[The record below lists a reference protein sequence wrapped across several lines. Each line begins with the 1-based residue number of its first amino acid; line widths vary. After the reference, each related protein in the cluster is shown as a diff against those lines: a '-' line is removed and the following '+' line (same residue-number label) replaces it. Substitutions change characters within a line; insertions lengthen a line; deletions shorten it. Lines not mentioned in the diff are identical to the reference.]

1 MHLKP
6 MDTLFTGRH
15 LIRLEAVASTNTF
28 LQEYLKANTL
38 PEGAVV
44 ISDQQFDGRGQR
56 GNTWESE
63 TGKNLTFSL
72 LWKPVF
78 LPINYQF
85 DLNRITALALADTLR
100 YFLPAEKVCIKW
112 PNDMLVN
119 EKKIGGVLIENSLR
133 ENQIQHS
140 IVGIGLN
147 VNQESFRLSARAT
160 SFIAI
165 TGEET
170 EREPI
175 MEKLFTY
182 LEAWYLKARSGNL
195 EEIRNRFD
203 TELFG
208 LNSRLHFSIGGR
220 EQDALVCGTTPEG
233 KLKLEVNGK
242 MQEFD
247 LQAVKWLW

>member
-1 MHLKP
+1 

-15 LIRLEAVASTNTF
+15 IIRLEAVASTNTF

-78 LPINYQF
+78 LPIYYQF
-85 DLNRITALALADTLR
+85 DLNRITALAIADTLR
-100 YFLPAEKVCIKW
+100 FFLPNENVCIKW

-133 ENQIQHS
+133 DNQIQHS

-147 VNQESFRLSARAT
+147 VNQEAFRLSARAT

-170 EREPI
+170 EREPV
-175 MEKLFTY
+175 MEKMFEY
-182 LEAWYLKARSGNL
+182 LEAWYLQARSGNQD
-195 EEIRNRFD
+195 EIRKRFD
-203 TELFG
+203 AELFG
-208 LNSRLHFSIGGR
+208 MNSRLRFSIGGR
-220 EQDALVCGTTPEG
+220 EQEALVCGTTPEG

-247 LQAVKWLW
+247 LQAVKWHW

>member
-1 MHLKP
+1 

-72 LWKPVF
+72 LLKPVF
-78 LPINYQF
+78 LPISYQF
-85 DLNRITALALADTLR
+85 DLNRITALAIADTLR
-100 YFLPAEKVCIKW
+100 FFLPNEKVSIKW

-133 ENQIQHS
+133 DNQIQHS

-160 SFIAI
+160 SVIAI

-195 EEIRNRFD
+195 DEIRQRFD
-203 TELFG
+203 AELFG
-208 LNSRLHFSIGGR
+208 LNSHLRFSIGGR
-220 EQDALVCGTTPEG
+220 EQEATVLGSTPEG
-233 KLKLEVNGK
+233 KLKLDVNGK

>member
-1 MHLKP
+1 ME
-6 MDTLFTGRH
+6 TLFTGRH

-72 LWKPVF
+72 LWKPTF

-85 DLNRITALALADTLR
+85 DLNRITALAIAETLR
-100 YFLPAEKVCIKW
+100 SVLPDEKVCIKW

-133 ENQIQHS
+133 DNQIQHS

-147 VNQESFRLSARAT
+147 VNQEAFRLSARAT
-160 SFIAI
+160 SVIAL

-182 LEAWYLKARSGNL
+182 LEAWYLKARGGNL
-195 EEIRNRFD
+195 DDIRKRFD
-203 TELFG
+203 AELFG
-208 LNSRLHFSIGGR
+208 LNSRLRFSIGGR
-220 EQDALVCGTTPEG
+220 EQDALVCGTTAEG